1 MSFRAKACAA
11 AVAATCVLFAPA
23 AMASPDSSHAP
34 VQVTGKQLRN
44 GLLPPSHLLPGYVTL
59 LSFNSGGSLEH
70 GTSRSIPPM
79 DCFIYLAS
87 IGVDKGYGETA
98 FADRLAAAKSASPF
112 ITQEIFQQ
120 AVYQFAGSRAA
131 SSFFSQISAKFR
143 TCKVVVR
150 KDTKGG
156 TLKQVVHSRSALRV
170 GGHPSLQ
177 IVEYLTDSRT
187 PAPGTPLVTYWLFTV
202 DGTNVYIIN
211 STLGNVHAPKP
222 SLPSLMLKLIPRV
235 RALR

>member
-1 MSFRAKACAA
+1 MAFRIKACAA
-11 AVAATCVLFAPA
+11 MAAVTGALFTPA
-23 AMASPDSSHAP
+23 ALASPGISHAP
-34 VQVTGKQLRN
+34 VQVTGKQLKN

-59 LSFNSGGSLEH
+59 SSGNSGGSLEH
-70 GTSRSIPPM
+70 GASRRIPPM
-79 DCFIYLAS
+79 DCFVYLAS

-98 FADRLAAAKSASPF
+98 FADQMAAAKSASPF

-131 SSFFSQISAKFR
+131 SSFFGQISAKFR
-143 TCKVVVR
+143 TCKVVIT

-156 TLKQVVHSRSALRV
+156 TLKQVVHARSALRV
-170 GGHPSLQ
+170 GGHQSLQ
-177 IVEYLTDSRT
+177 IVEYLTDSKT
-187 PAPGTPLVTYWLFTV
+187 PEPGTPLVTYWLFTV

-211 STLGNVHAPKP
+211 SVLGNVHAPKP
-222 SLPSLMLKLIPRV
+222 TLSSLMLKLIPRV